1 MLRKLCGAFAV
12 ALAFV
17 AVACA
22 GAGAQQVLPNT
33 PTPGRPFPPGGFRQ
47 PIGQQSGTTA
57 KINQGDVSEVVFLK
71 YADVSEVADALVQS
85 GDVTSNDNF
94 NPQTSNFGA
103 QQLGGAQTGVAQ
115 PFQQQF
121 NNGFNNGQQGQSIG
135 QRVTDNLAIDR
146 RLNAVILT
154 GPADTVESLKKFIE
168 MVDIPLASVL
178 FETQIVEL
186 DDTGAEDLGVQF
198 SPNGIVATLAETVQS
213 LNSGVGNA
221 TFQAT
226 LYALEQ
232 RGEGRVLSKPSILAQ
247 NGTPASIL
255 TGDALPI
262 ITTVVVAGASAVTSQ
277 QVNYVNVGV
286 NLQILPRVADD
297 GYVTTHIF
305 SEVSS
310 VTAYTQGIPEI
321 SERQAQTMATVKDGE
336 SFVIGGLLQDN
347 ELRTVYKVPGL
358 GDIPLIGG
366 LFRYLSSTKT
376 KTNLYIVVTPHI
388 IAQRPAAPP
397 ASTVPSGTQAPAAP
411 APAAAPGTENSE
423 RRP

>member
-1 MLRKLCGAFAV
+1 
-12 ALAFV
+12 
-17 AVACA
+17 
-22 GAGAQQVLPNT
+22 
-33 PTPGRPFPPGGFRQ
+33 
-47 PIGQQSGTTA
+47 
-57 KINQGDVSEVVFLK
+57 
-71 YADVSEVADALVQS
+71 
-85 GDVTSNDNF
+85 
-94 NPQTSNFGA
+94 
-103 QQLGGAQTGVAQ
+103 
-115 PFQQQF
+115 
-121 NNGFNNGQQGQSIG
+121 
-135 QRVTDNLAIDR
+135 
-146 RLNAVILT
+146 
-154 GPADTVESLKKFIE
+154 
-168 MVDIPLASVL
+168 
-178 FETQIVEL
+178 
-186 DDTGAEDLGVQF
+186 
-198 SPNGIVATLAETVQS
+198 
-213 LNSGVGNA
+213 
-221 TFQAT
+221 
-226 LYALEQ
+226 
-232 RGEGRVLSKPSILAQ
+232 
-247 NGTPASIL
+247 
-255 TGDALPI
+255 
-262 ITTVVVAGASAVTSQ
+262 VTSQ

-397 ASTVPSGTQAPAAP
+397 ASAVPSGTQAPAAP